1 MTREE
6 REDAIDYF
14 KRSYASGNTDD
25 ERHHNEVLDMAI
37 KSLEAWESLREEL
50 KYELCKKV
58 HEKDSCIPCPN
69 QTTSCSYTGLRIYEL
84 NNIINHVIDKH
95 LSEVS
100 E

>member
-1 MTREE
+1 MKTIYE
-6 REDAIDYF
+6 AI
-14 KRSYASGNTDD
+14 
-25 ERHHNEVLDMAI
+25 DMAI

-95 LSEVS
+95 LTEVS